1 MATPFTLISNKK
13 STAANSIQIM
23 YTASKATQITKFTAT
38 NDTGVNRS
46 YRAYIY
52 DSTGTA
58 TGSSVPTKFVTS
70 LKGFDL
76 APTIV
81 GHVVP
86 KGGTIRVESSA
97 ANSLTFR
104 ATGELLEN

>member
-1 MATPFTLISNKK
+1 MPAPFTLINNAQSDV
-13 STAANSIQIM
+13 ANTIETM
-23 YTASKATQITKFTAT
+23 YTASADTLLLKFTAT

-76 APTIV
+76 APSIV
-81 GHVVP
+81 GHVIP
-86 KGGTIRVESSA
+86 SGGTLRVESSIA
-97 ANSLTFR
+97 SGLTFR
-104 ATGELLEN
+104 ATGEILE